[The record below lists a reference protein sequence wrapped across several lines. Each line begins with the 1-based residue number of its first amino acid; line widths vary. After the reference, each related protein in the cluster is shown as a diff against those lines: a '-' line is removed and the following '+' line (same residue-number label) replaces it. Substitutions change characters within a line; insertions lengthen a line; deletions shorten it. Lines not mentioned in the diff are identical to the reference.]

1 MKISKKAV
9 DVRLNSINKNFF
21 VAVRYERKWH
31 KVLYSIELC
40 KLLACRS
47 TYCRVVSV
55 DRPTAMLRL

>member
-9 DVRLNSINKNFF
+9 DVRLNSINNNFF

-40 KLLACRS
+40 KLLAF
-47 TYCRVVSV
+47 VVCLSV
-55 DRPTAMLRL
+55 AYTAALSL